1 MLQNS
6 GVIVDHFGERLLAF
20 WNAPPEIH
28 DHASMAVKCAMNI
41 QDDLAAAGQEWE
53 AMLERPLQAGI
64 GIATGPAHVGN
75 RGSPQ
80 RIKYGHHEGSVNLAV
95 RLEQLAKRLAMP
107 IVISELTAEHMS
119 IDFLSR
125 RICKVRVKGFCQAL
139 NIYEPLAENSEMD
152 NPGFQEL
159 LKQFSNEVA
168 L

>member
-6 GVIVDHFGERLLAF
+6 GVIVDHLGERLLAF
-20 WNAPPEIH
+20 WNTPPEIH

-107 IVISELTAEHMS
+107 SS
-119 IDFLSR
+119 FL
-125 RICKVRVKGFCQAL
+125 
-139 NIYEPLAENSEMD
+139 N
-152 NPGFQEL
+152 
-159 LKQFSNEVA
+159 
-168 L
+168 